1 MDYSQNLFYGASLE
15 IHRRAKELRKTL
27 TTAETK
33 LWELLKNKHLTS
45 LKFRRQHP
53 IGPYIADFYCHS
65 LKLIIELDGGV
76 HDTFDQ
82 KEYDKGREFEL
93 RNLGLR
99 IIRFQNNEI
108 LSNLDQVRKVIEAFG
123 ANSDHITP
131 P

>member
-1 MDYSQNLFYGASLE
+1 MDYSQNFFYGASPE
-15 IHRRAKELRKTL
+15 IHRRAKELRRTL

-33 LWELLKNKHLTS
+33 LWELLKNKNLTS

-65 LKLIIELDGGV
+65 LRLVIELDGGV
-76 HDTFDQ
+76 HDTIDQ
-82 KEYDKGREFEL
+82 IERDKGREFEL

-99 IIRFQNNEI
+99 IIRFQNDEV

-123 ANSDHITP
+123 ANPDYFTP

>member
-1 MDYSQNLFYGASLE
+1 MDYSQNLFYGASPE
-15 IHRRAKELRKTL
+15 IHRRAKELRRTL

-33 LWELLKNKHLTS
+33 LWELLKNKNLTS

-53 IGPYIADFYCHS
+53 IGSYIADFYCHS
-65 LKLIIELDGGV
+65 LRLVIELDGDV
-76 HDTFDQ
+76 HDTLDQ

-99 IIRFQNNEI
+99 IIRFQNDEV
-108 LSNLDQVRKVIEAFG
+108 LSDMDQVRKVIEAFS
-123 ANSDHITP
+123 ANPDHFTP